1 MAELQLT
8 PAQADAVRHILARY
22 LPPGAK
28 VSVFGSRATS
38 RGLKPHSDLDL
49 LIDSQAA
56 LPLLALADA
65 REALA
70 ESDLPFAVDILERKD
85 ASEEF
90 LARLDAQGMIPLLPR
105 SICD

>member
-8 PAQADAVRHILARY
+8 PAQ
-22 LPPGAK
+22 
-28 VSVFGSRATS
+28 
-38 RGLKPHSDLDL
+38 
-49 LIDSQAA
+49 
-56 LPLLALADA
+56 ADA

-85 ASEEF
+85 ASDEF
-90 LARLDAQGMIPLLPR
+90 LACLDAQGMTPFLPR